1 MRHLCHHNISPTW
14 HFSHHDICATTTF
27 VPPHLGTKILLSWP
41 TKTGWLSFPNRGF
54 TPWPPLPTPQN
65 LPILIKVAQMSLF
78 LIGGTNVMLCYWW
91 HKCHILTIGGT
102 NVAVGEMSWW
112 DKCQVGQM
120 SVGQMS
126 VEQMSVG
133 QKSRHPSAIWEGRI
147 EVIIKFW
154 WFFRY
159 SCGRLL

>member
-1 MRHLCHHNISPTW
+1 
-14 HFSHHDICATTTF
+14 
-27 VPPHLGTKILLSWP
+27 
-41 TKTGWLSFPNRGF
+41 
-54 TPWPPLPTPQN
+54 
-65 LPILIKVAQMSLF
+65 MSLF

-126 VEQMSVG
+126 VGQMSVG
-133 QKSRHPSAIWEGRI
+133 QKSRHHWDQLNLSSILFN
-147 EVIIKFW
+147 V
-154 WFFRY
+154 
-159 SCGRLL
+159 SDNTSL

>member
-1 MRHLCHHNISPTW
+1 
-14 HFSHHDICATTTF
+14 
-27 VPPHLGTKILLSWP
+27 
-41 TKTGWLSFPNRGF
+41 
-54 TPWPPLPTPQN
+54 
-65 LPILIKVAQMSLF
+65 MSLF

-126 VEQMSVG
+126 VG
-133 QKSRHPSAIWEGRI
+133 QKSRHQSVQYQKHILCPFSDNCLNEDLQVNDTIVLAI
-147 EVIIKFW
+147 
-154 WFFRY
+154 
-159 SCGRLL
+159 SSQ